1 MVPVPEADLPVVL
14 PEDVAIDGGGNA
26 LDTHPT
32 WKHVDCPQCGKPA
45 IRETDTFDTFFE
57 SSWYFERFCSAR
69 HDGAFA
75 RDAVDY
81 WMPVDQYIGGIE
93 HAVLHLLYSRFFTR
107 ALKDCG
113 YLSAKEPFAGLMTQ
127 GMICHQTFRDE
138 AGGWVLPTDVRIESD
153 GSAVHATTG
162 EKIEVGRSEKMSK
175 SKRNVVDPEE
185 ILASY
190 GADTARLFMLSDSP
204 PKHDLDWTDAGVDGA
219 WRYINRL
226 WRLIGEPV
234 SELAPCGAPEP
245 SAISAEGEKLRRAV
259 HKTIAAVSDDLEKFH
274 FNKAVA
280 RIREL
285 TNQLE
290 AFDANSEGGAWV
302 FRLGCE
308 TVVKLIGPMM
318 PHLAEELWQR
328 LGCEGLLVDASWP
341 EYDKVF
347 LEEAT
352 VTIAVQV
359 NGKLRGTIDVPKDS
373 AKEDVESAALGV
385 SNVVSAMSGKTPRK
399 VIVVPN
405 RIVNVVV

>member
-1 MVPVPEADLPVVL
+1 M
-14 PEDVAIDGGGNA
+14 
-26 LDTHPT
+26 
-32 WKHVDCPQCGKPA
+32 
-45 IRETDTFDTFFE
+45 
-57 SSWYFERFCSAR
+57 
-69 HDGAFA
+69 
-75 RDAVDY
+75 
-81 WMPVDQYIGGIE
+81 
-93 HAVLHLLYSRFFTR
+93 
-107 ALKDCG
+107 
-113 YLSAKEPFAGLMTQ
+113 
-127 GMICHQTFRDE
+127 
-138 AGGWVLPTDVRIESD
+138 LPTDVRIESD